1 MISCCRQSGRV
12 RTSRRTCHRGRK
24 DLASDIPYPS
34 SPLQRIRA
42 PAAPSRDL
50 AGAEA
55 DDGVRN
61 RVVTIDLAHK
71 RLRERDEALRQSQ
84 DPLRGSCRSRGSGD
98 CRLGASLQARNPFG
112 HLIDDFDSGDIESH
126 RDLPCCN
133 GRTARQLA
141 ARDQGMQTA
150 SRNFYGERL
159 IEYPGDPFPR
169 GCGLPIHVVAMPSLV
184 SV

>member
-12 RTSRRTCHRGRK
+12 KTSRHNCHKGRR
-24 DLASDIPYPS
+24 DLASDIPYPP

-42 PAAPSRDL
+42 PAVPSKDL

-61 RVVTIDLAHK
+61 RVVTIDLVYK
-71 RLRERDEALRQSQ
+71 RVGERDEALRQSQ
-84 DPLRGSCRSRGSGD
+84 DPLRRSCRSRRSCN
-98 CRLGASLQARNPFG
+98 CRVGASSQARNPFA

-126 RDLPCCN
+126 RDLTCCP
-133 GRTARQLA
+133 GSTATQLA
-141 ARDQGMQTA
+141 ARHHGMQTA
-150 SRNFYGERL
+150 SRNFDGERL
-159 IEYPGDPFPR
+159 IEYRGDPFPSR
-169 GCGLPIHVVAMPSLV
+169 GWLPTQVAAMPSLE